1 MLRLSK
7 SQTYTVPIVLRTLDI
22 VELLH
27 RSDFPLKAREI
38 ASITRISYSTTY
50 RILRTLLERG
60 YVIQNVAGEFN
71 IGNSAKLTALPLAGT
86 NSLIPLIEGLSGEN
100 DPSSEQ
106 IVELLLAV
114 LQALRRGKTVQ
125 RSMRGAGPGDMRMNC
140 VNG

>member
-38 ASITRISYSTTY
+38 ASITTISNTTTY

-60 YVIQNVAGEFN
+60 YVVQNVDGEFI
-71 IGNSAKLTALPLAGT
+71 IGHSANLRALPFAGT
-86 NSLIPLIEGLSGEN
+86 NSLVPLIESLNGEN
-100 DPSSEQ
+100 EPSSDQ

-114 LQALRRGKTVQ
+114 LQALRRGKSVQ
-125 RSMRGAGPGDMRMNC
+125 RRKKGSEPGDKQLNC
-140 VNG
+140 LDG